1 MTPPWGRFSDHVI
14 VSTSDEKSPPSK
26 ARHHNKLCRIQQEL
40 QHRPLYPS
48 WSPSCNLVSSNRSFT
63 SVLYIGKFQESG
75 TRHAKPTLFLLFE
88 LRCLYYAYPYHD
100 VASVSKGIIFP
111 EHRLSLLTTRSRSR
125 FEGLSSSRL
134 KCAERGSIDHGIRA
148 ITVTE
153 CVWLMG
159 CDVSPPEPNI
169 RFSLFIS
176 DDPIPS
182 SGPSSTSEYIAN
194 AFHTSLTWR
203 IGIF

>member
-1 MTPPWGRFSDHVI
+1 MRNLLLQKQDIITNCVESSKNYKIDHFIQVGLLAATSFQVI
-14 VSTSDEKSPPSK
+14 EAFLQSCILGSSKKSGP
-26 ARHHNKLCRIQQEL
+26 
-40 QHRPLYPS
+40 
-48 WSPSCNLVSSNRSFT
+48 
-63 SVLYIGKFQESG
+63 
-75 TRHAKPTLFLLFE
+75 RHAKPTLFLLFE

-111 EHRLSLLTTRSRSR
+111 EHRPSLLTTRSRSR

-134 KCAERGSIDHGIRA
+134 KCAERGSIDHVIRA
-148 ITVTE
+148 ITITE

-159 CDVSPPEPNI
+159 RDASPPEPNI
-169 RFSLFIS
+169 RFPLFIS
-176 DDPIPS
+176 DDPIPR